1 MSEEYLHATVS
12 TSKYGDRTLTHF
24 RCEHT
29 GLACFTV
36 RHKDANG
43 QWVANTERDKTN

>member
-1 MSEEYLHATVS
+1 MTPRLC
-12 TSKYGDRTLTHF
+12 

-43 QWVANTERDKTN
+43 QWVANTEGQKKTN